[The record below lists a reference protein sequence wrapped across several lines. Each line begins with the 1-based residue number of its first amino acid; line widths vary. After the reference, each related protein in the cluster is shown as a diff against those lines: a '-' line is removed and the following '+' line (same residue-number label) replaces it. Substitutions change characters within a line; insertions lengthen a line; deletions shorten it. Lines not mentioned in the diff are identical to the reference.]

1 MSCDEAWD
9 GRLVQR
15 RSQRRRRGR
24 ASFNA
29 VQPFELSV
37 APLPLPWRLFAHG
50 RQLVTIADSRFRT
63 AEISHRR
70 VLALAW
76 PMTLSHMTT
85 PLLGLVAATAVG
97 RLGEAHLLGAVA
109 LGAVIFDFLFWS
121 FGALRLA
128 TAGLTAQ
135 ATGAGDRAEIDRTL
149 ARALVVAILAG
160 TVLAALQKPIAA
172 IAFPLVGASE
182 AVTGALSTY
191 FGIRIWAAPFTLT
204 NYVILGSTL
213 GRGRTDLGLLL
224 QVGINLVN
232 IALTLA
238 FVMGL
243 GLGVAGAAL
252 ATVVAEASGAV
263 LGFIVLN
270 RLGSH
275 PLRVPRAEIGDR
287 KALLR
292 TLAVNRDIMIRT
304 VALLAAFAIFSAQGA
319 RSGDVTLA
327 ANAVLHNIWLVGGY
341 FLDGFATA
349 GEVLC
354 GQALGARDERGFR
367 RCVALALTWCLGFG
381 LAISFSFLALG
392 SPFID
397 FISTHED
404 VRRQAREFLPL
415 AAMTPFIG
423 AVAFTFDGVF
433 IGATWT
439 RAMRD
444 LMLVSLALFLVALW
458 LLKPYGN
465 WGLWIA
471 MVLFLAARGAGQALL
486 YPRLAR
492 ESFRRFT

>member
-1 MSCDEAWD
+1 LE
-9 GRLVQR
+9 
-15 RSQRRRRGR
+15 
-24 ASFNA
+24 
-29 VQPFELSV
+29 
-37 APLPLPWRLFAHG
+37 
-50 RQLVTIADSRFRT
+50 VT
-63 AEISHRR
+63 HRR

-76 PMTLSHMTT
+76 PMTLSHVTT
-85 PLLGLVAATAVG
+85 PLLGLVAATTIG

-109 LGAVIFDFLFWS
+109 LGAVVFDFLFWT

-135 ATGAGDRAEIDRTL
+135 ATGAGDLAEIDRTL
-149 ARALVVAILAG
+149 ARGLGVAVAVGVGLVG
-160 TVLAALQKPIAA
+160 LQAPIAA
-172 IAFPLVGASE
+172 LAFPLVGASE

-191 FGIRIWAAPFTLT
+191 FGLRIWAAPFTLM
-204 NYVILGSTL
+204 NYVMLGSAL

-238 FVMGL
+238 FVTGF

-252 ATVVAEASGAV
+252 ATVIAEAFGVALGFVV
-263 LGFIVLN
+263 LG

-275 PLRVPRAEIGDR
+275 PLRVPWAEIR
-287 KALLR
+287 ERRAILR

-304 VALLAAFAIFSAQGA
+304 VALLVAFTVFSAQGA
-319 RSGDVTLA
+319 RGGDVTLA
-327 ANAVLHNIWLVGGY
+327 ANAVLHNIFLIGGY

-349 GEVLC
+349 GETLC
-354 GQALGARDERGFR
+354 GQAVGARNERAFR
-367 RCVALALTWCLGFG
+367 RSVTLALGWCLGFG
-381 LAISFSFLALG
+381 LMISVVFLLLG
-392 SPFID
+392 TPFID
-397 FISTHED
+397 FVSTSEE
-404 VRRQAREFLPL
+404 VRRQAREFLPI
-415 AAMTPFIG
+415 AAFTPFIG

-444 LMLVSLALFLVALW
+444 LMLVSLALFLTALW

-471 MVLFLAARGAGQALL
+471 MAAFLAARGVGQGIL

-492 ESFRRFT
+492 GTFADPT